1 MKLALRGIGHAFMGR
16 TVLDEV
22 DLALEPA
29 ETVAVVG
36 PSGCGKSTLLA
47 IACGL
52 IEPLRGRVER
62 RYARHAAVFQEPRLL
77 PWRTARDN
85 IGYGL
90 ALAGA
95 RRTARHAA
103 AERLAAAVSLAP
115 EDLDKFPAAL
125 SGGMRQRV
133 AFARAL
139 AMEPDVMFFDEP
151 FTALDAG
158 LRRALQ
164 DLVVG
169 AARDHAFAS
178 LFVTHDLLEAVR
190 IAHRV
195 VVLAHAGGRIAGARV
210 PPGEPG
216 SRSERTVWET
226 AERWRTEDPLFAHV
240 FDIEERPSA
249 AGPPQGARPERDVG
263 ARVSP

>member
-1 MKLALRGIGHAFMGR
+1 MKLALRNVGHAFLGR

-22 DLALEPA
+22 SLALEPA
-29 ETVAVVG
+29 ETVALVG

-62 RYARHAAVFQEPRLL
+62 GYERHAIVFQEPRLL

-85 IGYGL
+85 IAYGL
-90 ALAGA
+90 ELAGM
-95 RRTARHAA
+95 RRAVRRET
-103 AERLAAAVSLAP
+103 AERLAATVSLAP
-115 EDLDKFPAAL
+115 EDLEKYPAAL

-139 AMEPDVMFFDEP
+139 AVEPDVMFFDEP

-195 VVLAHAGGRIAGARV
+195 VVLAHEGGRIAGQRALAGTPGART
-210 PPGEPG
+210 
-216 SRSERTVWET
+216 EREVWET
-226 AERWRTEDPLFAHV
+226 AERWRTGDPLFAHV
-240 FDIEERPSA
+240 FDTEGRDERRA
-249 AGPPQGARPERDVG
+249 A
-263 ARVSP
+263 